1 MTATGSD
8 PITVIIADDHIVV
21 RHGVRAFLSTQPDIV
36 VVGEGSNGDEA
47 IALCREHAPDVALLD
62 LVMPGTDGIDA
73 TRQIK
78 QVSPRTQVVILTSFH
93 EDQHIVPAIRAGALS
108 YLLKDAAPEQ
118 LADAIRKAAQGEV
131 VLHSRVAAHVMRA
144 FQGSKLTETSRL
156 AELTA
161 RELEVLRLV
170 AEGLSN
176 AHIAERLCIS
186 EKTVKSHVSNVLN
199 KLHLEDR
206 TQAAVYAWRKGLV
219 RD

>member
-1 MTATGSD
+1 MTATASD

-21 RHGVRAFLSTQPDIV
+21 RHGVRAFLATQPDIV
-36 VVGEGSNGDEA
+36 VAGEAANGEEA
-47 IALCREHAPDVALLD
+47 VALCGEHAPDVALLD
-62 LVMPGTDGIDA
+62 LVMPGMDGIDA

-78 QVSPRTQVVILTSFH
+78 RVSPRTQVVILTSFH

-108 YLLKDAAPEQ
+108 YLLKDAAPDQ
-118 LADAIRKAAQGEV
+118 LSDAIRKAARGEV

-144 FQGSKLTETSRL
+144 FHGSKLTETSRL

-176 AHIAERLCIS
+176 AVIAERLCIS

-199 KLHLEDR
+199 KLHLDDR

-219 RD
+219 RE